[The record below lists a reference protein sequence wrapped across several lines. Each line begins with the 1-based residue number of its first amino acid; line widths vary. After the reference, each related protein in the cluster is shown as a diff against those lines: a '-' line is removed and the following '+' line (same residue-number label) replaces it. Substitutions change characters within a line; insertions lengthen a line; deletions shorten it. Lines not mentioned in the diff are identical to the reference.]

1 MDGSSVDGRL
11 ENIQIVAHRGFS
23 GIYPE
28 NTLIAF
34 KKAIELG
41 VYFLEIDIRQT
52 SDGEPV
58 VMHDEKIDRTTDGTG
73 YVRELTFSQ
82 LRKFDAGKWKGFSGE
97 KIPHLEEVLEL
108 ANDAT
113 GILIEIKECDV
124 EKLGKFLNK
133 RKNRKFYVGSFH
145 VEYVKK
151 IREIIPE
158 IPTSFIC
165 GHIPTNLPELVSYG
179 IRKLDIQFGVLNADI
194 VKTLVSSGFLVNS
207 WTPDSKEDLLLNINM
222 GVQFITT
229 NRPDILKEIL
239 YIRKK

>member
-1 MDGSSVDGRL
+1 VDGRL

-229 NRPDILKEIL
+229 NRHDILKEIL

>member
-1 MDGSSVDGRL
+1 VDGRL